1 MTEAHKCELLGGAF
15 AIIVQL
21 SLALVCVLTLVIK
34 RQSEYPQRDWL
45 VWFLDATKQGVGS
58 SFGHFSNIYLS
69 VVIAQSL
76 PTADECQWY
85 CTTYVLDAT
94 VGTACNLILLSLFS
108 MAVRRFPY
116 CGEGMIP
123 GDYGDPPQLTL
134 YLPQLAVWLMIVVF
148 GKVLLLL
155 SLSQVIVPLDALLA
169 TVFKPIRKYPE
180 LELVL
185 VMILI
190 PSVLNA
196 LQFWLTDS
204 FLKRSESNDK
214 LEDGAETEMT
224 GLRSGHLD
232 DDLLV
237 STHSGSTDSEDT
249 SSSTHS
255 GRMKR
260 PHSESSLQSSISS
273 VVVRISRS
281 VLALLPKRTT
291 KAVSSRDDST
301 IRPNRSTNDRSKGF
315 QHTPTADHRRLL
327 RQPTIPSDLEG

>member
-15 AIIVQL
+15 AMIVQL

-94 VGTACNLILLSLFS
+94 VGTAW
-108 MAVRRFPY
+108 
-116 CGEGMIP
+116 MIP

-134 YLPQLAVWLMIVVF
+134 YLPQLAVWLMIVVI

-180 LELVL
+180 LEL
-185 VMILI
+185 
-190 PSVLNA
+190 
-196 LQFWLTDS
+196 
-204 FLKRSESNDK
+204 
-214 LEDGAETEMT
+214 
-224 GLRSGHLD
+224 
-232 DDLLV
+232 
-237 STHSGSTDSEDT
+237 
-249 SSSTHS
+249 
-255 GRMKR
+255 
-260 PHSESSLQSSISS
+260 
-273 VVVRISRS
+273 
-281 VLALLPKRTT
+281 
-291 KAVSSRDDST
+291 
-301 IRPNRSTNDRSKGF
+301 
-315 QHTPTADHRRLL
+315 
-327 RQPTIPSDLEG
+327 